1 MTPTNPPQPRLYAP
15 NLALFRLAYVL
26 GDTRP
31 NIRLTNTDIIRQN
44 RKANQSLDSGHS
56 RIAVWTAPKGTLALA
71 VDASKELVSM
81 VNFCLAIINK
91 VVNSVAQFP
100 EFTSTRLTPRVQ
112 ELALT
117 QPAPQSGS
125 SNIMYLQAVST
136 TASSDFDTLQAI
148 STASSFDSKSQQS
161 FSTTAQLVSTAEQS
175 LSSMSEESSLKSEQ
189 SVFKAEQGVS
199 KIEQGAFVAEQGT
212 AKVGQGALQ
221 FEQDVSMAAQG
232 LFTAKKVLTQDITA
246 DAKNFA
252 SYANRSFIIMAYKF
266 DCNNALQ
273 YATKS
278 LAVQTSLPGYI
289 AQGIAL
295 CGEQLVDD
303 ARAAFDLAFTF
314 TQGNMD
320 AIAFVHLITSEVN
333 LLVLRIP
340 HFIMYFMLL
349 RSSLT
354 IPCASHSNTTSTQ
367 LESKAILYTTQM
379 RSIGRSTLGNRHFS
393 LLILFFFVAE

>member
-1 MTPTNPPQPRLYAP
+1 KIVKQIR
-15 NLALFRLAYVL
+15 ALTV
-26 GDTRP
+26 DTV
-31 NIRLTNTDIIRQN
+31 
-44 RKANQSLDSGHS
+44 AVV
-56 RIAVWTAPKGTLALA
+56 AVWTAPKGTLALA
-71 VDASKELVSM
+71 VDASKELVST

-117 QPAPQSGS
+117 QPAPQSP
-125 SNIMYLQAVST
+125 SNRRSN
-136 TASSDFDTLQAI
+136 
-148 STASSFDSKSQQS
+148 SKAEQS
-161 FSTTAQLVSTAEQS
+161 FKAEQS

-221 FEQDVSMAAQG
+221 FEQDVSMAAQGVSKFEQGISWLDRLFQSSSLSPRPLILNVFIAG

-320 AIAFVHLITSEVN
+320 AIAFVHLITSESKIDCKLELCIAYKPEVEQF
-333 LLVLRIP
+333 VHGDATAITHRQ
-340 HFIMYFMLL
+340 Y
-349 RSSLT
+349 RSF
-354 IPCASHSNTTSTQ
+354 TSR
-367 LESKAILYTTQM
+367 EI
-379 RSIGRSTLGNRHFS
+379 
-393 LLILFFFVAE
+393 

>member
-71 VDASKELVSM
+71 VDASKELVST

-232 LFTAKKVLTQDITA
+232 AISKLSSSLSPRPLILNVFIAGLFTAKKVLTQDITA

-320 AIAFVHLITSEVN
+320 AIAFVHLITSESKIDCKLELCIAYKPEVEQF
-333 LLVLRIP
+333 VHGDATAITHRQ
-340 HFIMYFMLL
+340 Y
-349 RSSLT
+349 RSF
-354 IPCASHSNTTSTQ
+354 TSR
-367 LESKAILYTTQM
+367 EI
-379 RSIGRSTLGNRHFS
+379 
-393 LLILFFFVAE
+393 